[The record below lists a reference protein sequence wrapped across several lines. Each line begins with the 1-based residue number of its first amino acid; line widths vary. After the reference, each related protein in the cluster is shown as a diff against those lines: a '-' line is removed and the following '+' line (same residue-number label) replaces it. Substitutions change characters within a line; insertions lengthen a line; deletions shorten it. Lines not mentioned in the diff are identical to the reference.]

1 MYIADNKNKWILAL
15 IKLYDSPNVE
25 HYQICGY
32 NIPKVETGTGS
43 IWINGGT
50 NMVGLFDAEI
60 TDRKWLEDYKNN
72 LHPNDEWTNV
82 NIETY
87 GKWIRTFNDNEGH
100 TLVNKAIE
108 AHVVGYL
115 D

>member
-1 MYIADNKNKWILAL
+1 MYDKRKKHEWILEI
-15 IKLYDSPNVE
+15 IKLCDSPNKE

-32 NIPKVETGTGS
+32 NIPKVDRATGS
-43 IWINGGT
+43 VWIDGGT
-50 NMVGLFDAEI
+50 NILGLFDAEI
-60 TDRKWLEDYKNN
+60 EDVEWLRNYKNN

-82 NIETY
+82 DLYTY
-87 GKWIRTFNDNEGH
+87 GRWIKVFDKEEGNQ
-100 TLVNKAIE
+100 LVNDALE